1 VKQTP
6 GLCKPTLSVSL
17 GFSVVNQEKRIMD
30 LPECQELLLSAEHG
44 VLSVTLNRPHK
55 RNAMNSQMVDELR
68 AVFSTIEADRSMRAV
83 VLKGTDGNF
92 CAGGDISGMNDHGDD
107 QITKAQ
113 AIWNFNRSFGHM
125 VTQINHAP
133 QVVIAVL
140 EGAVLG
146 GGLGLACVADV
157 AIVDVNAKMG
167 MPETGLGII
176 PAQIAP
182 FVVARIG
189 LSEARRLALL
199 GDWVKGEEACR
210 LGIAHYA
217 TNGPDQMGQLLAGVL
232 KRLHRAAPGANALT
246 KKLLLEVG
254 VSEHEVLLDRAADY
268 FAHALESDEG
278 QEGTKA
284 FVEKRLPN
292 WAKG

>member
-1 VKQTP
+1 
-6 GLCKPTLSVSL
+6 
-17 GFSVVNQEKRIMD
+17 MD
-30 LPECQELLLSAEHG
+30 LPKCQELLLDVEQG
-44 VLSVTLNRPHK
+44 VLSVTLNRPYK
-55 RNAMNSQMVDELR
+55 RNAMNSRMVDELR
-68 AVFSTIEADRSMRAV
+68 AVFGAIHKDRSIRAV
-83 VLKGTDGNF
+83 VLKGAEGNF
-92 CAGGDISGMNDHGDD
+92 CAGGDISGMNDHGDA
-107 QITKAQ
+107 QKTKAQ
-113 AIWNFNRSFGHM
+113 ATWDFNRSFGHM

-133 QVVIAVL
+133 QVVVALL

-157 AIVDVNAKMG
+157 AIVEANAKMG

-189 LSEARRLALL
+189 LSQARRLALL
-199 GDWVKGEEACR
+199 GDWVRGEEACK
-210 LGIAHYA
+210 LGIAHYVA
-217 TNGPDQMGQLLAGVL
+217 DGPDQMDDLLAGVL
-232 KRLHRAAPGANALT
+232 KRLRRTAPGANALT

-254 VSEHEVLLDRAADY
+254 LTEHEALLDQAADY
-268 FAHALESDEG
+268 FAEALESDEG
-278 QEGTKA
+278 QEGTRA